1 MEIRTFASLKFKN
14 TMTNTAKRAMLI
26 ILDGWGM
33 GKNDKSN
40 AIHTANTPYF
50 DSLITDY
57 PNSKLKAAGEAVG
70 LPEGQMGN
78 SEVGHLNLGAGRRIY
93 HDLLRINKAIAENTI
108 RDNEQLIKAF
118 SYAKEND
125 KGHAKG
131 NIKGDGQGILMTREK
146 FLGVPS
152 YADREITPG
161 SIYHV
166 LMYGKNAM
174 GSHAGQVNSE
184 ERWQIAQHVM
194 ELRSK
199 LVK

>member
-1 MEIRTFASLKFKN
+1 MNYKGLLSLLMLVLGIQSCSDNSRPNYQYFPNMYEPVGYETYADSDAFANGIEAQIPVEGSIARGWEPYDYPD
-14 TMTNTAKRAMLI
+14 TNEGYEAAK
-26 ILDGWGM
+26 
-33 GKNDKSN
+33 
-40 AIHTANTPYF
+40 ANLNSTIE
-50 DSLITDY
+50 ITDANQANGKELY
-57 PNSKLKAAGEAVG
+57 SIYCAVCH
-70 LPEGQMGN
+70 GN
-78 SEVGHLNLGAGRRIY
+78 
-93 HDLLRINKAIAENTI
+93 
-108 RDNEQLIKAF
+108 
-118 SYAKEND
+118 
-125 KGHAKG
+125 
-131 NIKGDGQGILMTREK
+131 KGDGQGILMTREK

-174 GSHAGQVNSE
+174 GSHAGQVNAE

>member
-1 MEIRTFASLKFKN
+1 MNYKGLLALLILVLGIQSCSDNSRPNYQYFPNMYEPVGYETYADSDAFANGIEAQIPVEGSI
-14 TMTNTAKRAMLI
+14 AR
-26 ILDGWGM
+26 GWE
-33 GKNDKSN
+33 
-40 AIHTANTPYF
+40 PY
-50 DSLITDY
+50 DY
-57 PNSKLKAAGEAVG
+57 PDTNEGYEAAKANLNSTIEITNENQANGKELYGIYCAVCH
-70 LPEGQMGN
+70 GN
-78 SEVGHLNLGAGRRIY
+78 
-93 HDLLRINKAIAENTI
+93 
-108 RDNEQLIKAF
+108 
-118 SYAKEND
+118 
-125 KGHAKG
+125 
-131 NIKGDGQGILMTREK
+131 KGDGQGILMTREK

-174 GSHAGQVNSE
+174 GSHAGQVNAE

>member
-1 MEIRTFASLKFKN
+1 MNYKGLLALLILVLGIQSCSDNSRPNYQYFPNMYEPVGYETYAYSDAFANGIEAQIPVEGSIARGWEPYDYPD
-14 TMTNTAKRAMLI
+14 TNEGYEAAK
-26 ILDGWGM
+26 
-33 GKNDKSN
+33 
-40 AIHTANTPYF
+40 ANLNSTIE
-50 DSLITDY
+50 ITDANQANGKELY
-57 PNSKLKAAGEAVG
+57 SIYCAVCH
-70 LPEGQMGN
+70 GN
-78 SEVGHLNLGAGRRIY
+78 
-93 HDLLRINKAIAENTI
+93 
-108 RDNEQLIKAF
+108 
-118 SYAKEND
+118 
-125 KGHAKG
+125 
-131 NIKGDGQGILMTREK
+131 KGDGQGILMTREK

-174 GSHAGQVNSE
+174 GSHAGQVNAE

>member
-1 MEIRTFASLKFKN
+1 MNYKGLLALLILVLGIQSCSDNSRPNYQYFPNMYEPVGYETYSDSDAFANGIEAQIPVEGSI
-14 TMTNTAKRAMLI
+14 AR
-26 ILDGWGM
+26 GWE
-33 GKNDKSN
+33 
-40 AIHTANTPYF
+40 PY
-50 DSLITDY
+50 DY
-57 PNSKLKAAGEAVG
+57 PDTNEGYEAAKANLNSSIEITAANQANGKELYGIYCAVCH
-70 LPEGQMGN
+70 GN
-78 SEVGHLNLGAGRRIY
+78 
-93 HDLLRINKAIAENTI
+93 
-108 RDNEQLIKAF
+108 
-118 SYAKEND
+118 
-125 KGHAKG
+125 
-131 NIKGDGQGILMTREK
+131 KGDGQGILMTREK

-174 GSHAGQVNSE
+174 GSHAGQVNAE